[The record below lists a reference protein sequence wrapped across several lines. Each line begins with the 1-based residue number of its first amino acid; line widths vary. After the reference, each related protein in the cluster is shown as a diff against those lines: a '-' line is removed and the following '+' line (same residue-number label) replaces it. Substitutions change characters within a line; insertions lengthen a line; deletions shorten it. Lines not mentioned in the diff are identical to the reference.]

1 MVVSGLPERNENHA
15 NEIVEM
21 GFDML
26 NAIST
31 IINPATGM
39 LCFYFFYWK
48 FEVFEIKEFFWFF
61 LNIIYPIKK
70 F

>member
-21 GFDML
+21 GYDML

-31 IINPATGM
+31 IINPATGT
-39 LCFYFFYWK
+39 LFLIFFRNCD
-48 FEVFEIKEFFWFF
+48 FNDSI
-61 LNIIYPIKK
+61 
-70 F
+70 

>member
-21 GFDML
+21 GYDML

-39 LCFYFFYWK
+39 LFLIFFRNCD
-48 FEVFEIKEFFWFF
+48 FNDSI
-61 LNIIYPIKK
+61 
-70 F
+70 